1 MPMDEKQNTFT
12 RDAPRASQPTGNM
25 LEPWLDPKRFSLIL
39 AGLILAFFPGL
50 IFGGKSLVFRD
61 FGIFT
66 LPNAYFLREC
76 FWHGELPLWNPLNNC
91 GIPFLAQ
98 WNTACLYPLTL
109 IYLLLPLVWGL
120 NFFLLL
126 HLFIAGLGMYWLASQ
141 WTHHRVAAAV
151 AGIAFAF
158 NGLSLNCLMWISNLA
173 ALAWMPWV
181 ILLAEQAWRQGGRRV
196 ILTALVG
203 TFQMLAGAPEIIV
216 LTWLVVFA
224 LALGEW
230 LRDPPGRLR
239 VGGRLLVTL
248 GLISLLSAAQL
259 LPFFDLFTHS
269 ERMGSVQT
277 SQWAIPTW
285 GWASLFVPLFHCYQ
299 APLGVCF
306 QPGQDWT
313 SSYYPGLGILTLAL
327 LALGAN
333 RTPRIWILAGFA
345 VFGFGVALG
354 EPGLLYRLLLK
365 AFPPLGFMRYPIKF
379 AFLTIFALPLMAAFA
394 VAHFGETKGK
404 SWRETSTW
412 PLAMPLLAVLTVIA
426 ILRHVR
432 LYPYPGEHW
441 PVLLQNGGLRIVLL
455 LLLFGTLL
463 VYARSNPPRLQ
474 ISLGLLLLGCVWLDL
489 STHAPAQNPQADA
502 SIFQP
507 GLIADRLHP
516 VPMPD
521 ETRGFLPR
529 QNYDF
534 YFGRELTNVA
544 TDYLSRRCVL
554 TVDCNLLDNIAMA
567 DGFYSLRVRE
577 QREVFN
583 RLFLAPS
590 NAFPSGLADFLSVAF
605 VPDPE
610 NLLAWQ
616 YRPTHLPLFSVG
628 AKPEYLALASTP
640 DRLLQ
645 TNFNP
650 REVVY
655 LPPQAQT
662 LFPATGRTDGEVR
675 LKRHTNQHL
684 ELEVNSA
691 APTILTLSQTY
702 YPPWRASVNDRP
714 VPIWQANYGFQAIA
728 IPPGKSSVK
737 LVYQDQPF
745 YWGLILS
752 GTALAGCLA
761 GLFWLSPRRKR
772 QQPIKKDPVPAA

>member
-1 MPMDEKQNTFT
+1 MPFYVTPRGPASRRGRCWSHGSNPRRFT
-12 RDAPRASQPTGNM
+12 
-25 LEPWLDPKRFSLIL
+25 LIL

-61 FGIFT
+61 FGFFT

-126 HLFIAGLGMYWLASQ
+126 HLLIAGLGMYWLASQ

-151 AGIAFAF
+151 AGVAFAF
-158 NGLSLNCLMWISNLA
+158 NGMSLNSLMWISNLA

-196 ILTALVG
+196 ILAALAG

-216 LTWLVVFA
+216 FTWLIIFV
-224 LALGEW
+224 LAGGDW
-230 LRDPPGRLR
+230 LRGQPRRGRMVGRLF
-239 VGGRLLVTL
+239 VTM

-259 LPFFDLFTHS
+259 LPFLDLLAHS

-277 SQWAIPTW
+277 SLWAIPTW

-299 APLGVCF
+299 ASLGVCF

-327 LALGAN
+327 LALVAN
-333 RTPRIWILAGFA
+333 RTPRIWMLAGFA

-354 EPGLLYRLLLK
+354 EPGLLYSLLLK
-365 AFPPLGFMRYPIKF
+365 SFPPLGFMRYPIKF

-394 VAHFGETKGK
+394 VARFGETKGK
-404 SWRETSTW
+404 SWRETPAW
-412 PLAMPLLAVLTVIA
+412 PLAVPLLAVITVVA
-426 ILRHVR
+426 ILGHAR
-432 LYPYPGEHW
+432 LHPYPGEHW

-455 LLLFGTLL
+455 LLLFGTVLA
-463 VYARSNPPRLQ
+463 YARLNQPRLR
-474 ISLGLLLLGCVWLDL
+474 IPLGLLLLVLVWLDL
-489 STHAPAQNPQADA
+489 VTHAPAQNPEVEA
-502 SIFQP
+502 SVFQP
-507 GLIADRLHP
+507 GLIAARFDP
-516 VPMPD
+516 VPKPD
-521 ETRGFLPR
+521 EARVFLPR
-529 QNYDF
+529 QSHNF
-534 YFGRELTNVA
+534 FFGRELTNVA
-544 TDYLSRRCVL
+544 SDYLGRRCVL
-554 TVDCNLLDNIAMA
+554 TVDCNLLDDIAMP

-577 QREVFN
+577 QRDIFN
-583 RLFLAPS
+583 RLFLSPT
-590 NAFPSGLADFLSVAF
+590 NAFPSGLADFLSIGF
-605 VPDPE
+605 VSNPE
-610 NLLAWQ
+610 NALAWQ
-616 YRPTHLPLFSVG
+616 YRPTHLPIFSVG
-628 AKPEYLALASTP
+628 AKPEFVALASTP

-662 LFPATGRTDGEVR
+662 LLPATGRTDGEVR

-684 ELEVNSA
+684 EFEVNSA

-702 YPPWRASVNDRP
+702 YPPWRAWVNDQP
-714 VPIWQANYGFQAIA
+714 SPIWLANYGFQSIA
-728 IPPGKSSVK
+728 IPPGKSTVK

-745 YWGLILS
+745 YWGLLLS
-752 GTALAGCLA
+752 GTALAACLT
-761 GLFWLSPRRKR
+761 GLFWLSPRRNR
-772 QQPIKKDPVPAA
+772 